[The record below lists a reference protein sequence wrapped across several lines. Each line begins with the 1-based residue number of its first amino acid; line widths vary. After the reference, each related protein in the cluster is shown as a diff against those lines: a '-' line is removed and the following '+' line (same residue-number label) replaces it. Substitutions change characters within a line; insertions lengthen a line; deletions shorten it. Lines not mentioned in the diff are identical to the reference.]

1 MATVDAE
8 LQRSM
13 AAARLPVTRPR
24 ELAAIRVALT
34 RVLDLRS
41 GRARRA
47 LGVTLSDL
55 TDDDPSVAQAIGEA
69 AQHLGYEA
77 IVAPSATGTGDV
89 IAIFL
94 MNRAPE
100 SSIELVETREYV
112 PKAGVAGPGSET

>member
-1 MATVDAE
+1 
-8 LQRSM
+8 M
-13 AAARLPVTRPR
+13 AAARFPVTRPR

-100 SSIELVETREYV
+100 SSIELVGTREYH
-112 PKAGVAGPGSET
+112 PNAGVAGPGSETS